1 MIEEQDRTTTTETTE
16 PVVTREP
23 VGTTQQTTSV
33 AHAGASTILY
43 KVIWLV
49 AGIIIALL
57 ALRILFLLLGANQ
70 GAPFVDFIYGL
81 SGIFA
86 WPFYGVFSYTPAY
99 GHSVFEVSSI
109 VAILIYALI
118 AWGLGKLVTVASPRA
133 DL

>member
-33 AHAGASTILY
+33 ARAGTSTVLY
-43 KVIWLV
+43 KVIWLI

-86 WPFYGVFSYTPAY
+86 WPFYGIFSYTPAY
-99 GHSVFEVSSI
+99 GHSVLEVSSI

-118 AWGLGKLVTVASPRA
+118 AWGLGKLVTVTSPRT